1 LNENQFGKKA
11 LQTILANSCKADPQF
26 QGLLKPM
33 KDVSLVKCVHSICHP
48 HDYAKAIKHLF
59 KMIDSDPKIYFTSG
73 FHPAF
78 APQFCQIPKDT
89 IETLIQHPKNVAIG
103 EIGLDDLNHFSVPLV
118 KQELAFIG
126 LMKLAK
132 KYDQPVVLH
141 LATKQQ
147 STYQIFR
154 DLVTQHLG
162 LNYKVYFHC
171 SGKMRYKWLKELV
184 SLFPRG

>member
-1 LNENQFGKKA
+1 
-11 LQTILANSCKADPQF
+11 
-26 QGLLKPM
+26 
-33 KDVSLVKCVHSICHP
+33 
-48 HDYAKAIKHLF
+48 
-59 KMIDSDPKIYFTSG
+59 MIDSDPKIYFTSG

-78 APQFCQIPKDT
+78 AAQFRQIPKDT

-184 SLFPRG
+184 SLFPMRYFGLNCETITETNLSILNQCKILLESDSPYFVPKSISRQIEISIFYSSFCLLHSK